1 MEYID
6 NIYFNELIEKNICN
20 KDLIRID
27 TNNETNEIY
36 SGYYIYNCYNIMI
49 EGRDEKKSNIN
60 YFEKFPNIIFN
71 SQILGINF
79 EFKKEDLF
87 KLIFSRYY
95 FRLFSNI
102 IIQQKKA
109 KKMCGI

>member
-1 MEYID
+1 MIG
-6 NIYFNELIEKNICN
+6 
-20 KDLIRID
+20 ID

-49 EGRDEKKSNIN
+49 EGRDEKISNIN

-79 EFKKEDLF
+79 ELKKEDLF

-95 FRLFSNI
+95 FMI
-102 IIQQKKA
+102 IFKYNNSTKKSEKNVWHLGQTFF
-109 KKMCGI
+109 KKYPISIN

>member
-49 EGRDEKKSNIN
+49 EGRDEKISNIN

-79 EFKKEDLF
+79 EFKKED
-87 KLIFSRYY
+87 
-95 FRLFSNI
+95 FSN
-102 IIQQKKA
+102 
-109 KKMCGI
+109 